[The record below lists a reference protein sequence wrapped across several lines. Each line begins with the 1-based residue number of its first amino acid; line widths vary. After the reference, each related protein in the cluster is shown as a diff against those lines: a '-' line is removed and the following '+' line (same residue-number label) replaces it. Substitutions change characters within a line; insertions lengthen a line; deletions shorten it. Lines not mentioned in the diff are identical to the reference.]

1 MSWLSN
7 VVNSAA
13 GWGGED
19 PNAVLQRQQ
28 AAAAAAAAAAA
39 EQQRQA
45 AQAAALGQAG
55 SGSPSVPGVPAAP
68 AAPTPLAS
76 GFEMGLLPDTF
87 DDPFIESS
95 MTAGRAKADEFIN
108 NMLARGTTTATGADA
123 ARASLTAQDPTV
135 RTQISDISNT
145 LLNQEREKLRSFGPG
160 GDIAPAQAQAT
171 AFQGGFGGALSGALP
186 AELYSTSGLGGA
198 AGAATNSR
206 NITLDPYAAEGGL
219 KTGLSDP
226 TAIAPK
232 KKRTTEV
239 F

>member
-1 MSWLSN
+1 MSWLSSI
-7 VVNSAA
+7 VNSAA

-19 PNAVLQRQQ
+19 PNAILQRQQ

-39 EQQRQA
+39 EQQRQQ

-55 SGSPSVPGVPAAP
+55 SGSSSVSGVPAAI
-68 AAPTPLAS
+68 TPLAS

-95 MTAGRAKADEFIN
+95 MTAGRAKADDYIN

-123 ARASLTAQDPTV
+123 ARAALAAQDPTV
-135 RTQISDISNT
+135 RSQISDISNT

-160 GDIAPAQAQAT
+160 GDINPAQAEAS

-186 AELYSTSGLGGA
+186 ADLYSTSGLGGA

-206 NITLDPYAAEGGL
+206 NITLDPYASEGGL
-219 KTGLSDP
+219 KTGLTDP
-226 TAIAPK
+226 EAKAPGA
-232 KKRTTEV
+232 KKRTTAV